1 MQRSLFKKRK
11 TFSYLSRSLR
21 SLFPLLQ
28 WIISLLPETSTTEP
42 SLPVHSSFPLLSLSI
57 AMSKIPNWTKTLE
70 RAVNFSRN
78 CSLTSYV
85 DFAQA
90 SRASLSSRY
99 LLEMKGL
106 SLLLLLLLLPLLI
119 LLIPPCIIKTLPISI
134 LTVGML
140 HILVIMSSLF
150 SSYV

>member
-1 MQRSLFKKRK
+1 MDHPASSRNQPNGTVSSGTLF
-11 TFSYLSRSLR
+11 LS
-21 SLFPLLQ
+21 FA
-28 WIISLLPETSTTEP
+28 
-42 SLPVHSSFPLLSLSI
+42 LSLSLSLPLCI
-57 AMSKIPNWTKTLE
+57 AMNKIPNWTKTLE
-70 RAVNFSRN
+70 RAVNFSTK